1 MKIRSAFESDV
12 PTIARLVALHA
23 QRGDVL
29 PRGVEAIQK
38 SLPDWLV
45 AEHEGQVVACVS
57 LLSYR
62 HDLAEVRSLVVAD
75 EVKGQGIGRALV
87 HALVT
92 EAQRRSIPTLFA
104 LTRTVTFFERA
115 GFELSTKERFPEKV
129 WQDCHLCPIRDNCDE
144 TAMVLEIDQIPHT
157 EIGE

>member
-1 MKIRSAFESDV
+1 MIIRPALDSDV
-12 PTIARLVALHA
+12 PAITGLVAVHA

-29 PRGVEAIQK
+29 PRGEEAIQK

-75 EVKGQGIGRALV
+75 EVKGQGMGRALV
-87 HALVT
+87 HALVS
-92 EAQRRSIPTLFA
+92 EARRRSIPTLFA
-104 LTRTVTFFERA
+104 LTRIVPFFERA
-115 GFELSTKERFPEKV
+115 GFELSTKDRFPEKV
-129 WQDCHLCPIRDNCDE
+129 WQDCHICPIRDNCDE
-144 TAMVLEIDQIPHT
+144 TAMVLELNQIPHLD
-157 EIGE
+157 IGE

>member
-1 MKIRSAFESDV
+1 MKIRSALEKDV
-12 PTIARLVALHA
+12 PTIVQLVALHA

-29 PRGVEAIQK
+29 PREEEAVQK

-75 EVKGQGIGRALV
+75 EVKGQGMGKALV
-87 HALVT
+87 HALVS
-92 EAQRRSIPTLFA
+92 EARRRSIPTLFA
-104 LTRTVTFFERA
+104 LTRTVPFFERA
-115 GFELSTKERFPEKV
+115 GFDLSTKERFPEKV
-129 WQDCHLCPIRDNCDE
+129 WQDCHICPVRDNCDE
-144 TAMVLEIDQIPHT
+144 TAMVLELDQIPQQD
-157 EIGE
+157 IGE